1 MVSIADIFAT
11 IVNQN
16 TLGGII
22 LAAFFT
28 IVGLILKGALNNHGS
43 ITVARINS
51 DTTLGAKAMETL
63 TTAIEVLQEENKSL
77 RAKTTQLESHIDTLI
92 EYILIMVKAKSQ
104 EEVDRAVSQL
114 EQFLKA
120 IGKWPY

>member
-1 MVSIADIFAT
+1 VSLADIFSFA
-11 IVNQN
+11 VNQN

-28 IVGLILKGALNNHGS
+28 ILGLILKGILTNQGNIS
-43 ITVARINS
+43 VARINS
-51 DTTLGAKAMETL
+51 ETTLGAKAMETL
-63 TTAIEVLQEENKSL
+63 TTALEVLQEENKSL
-77 RAKTTQLESHIDTLI
+77 KANMKQLEGHIDTLI
-92 EYILIMVKAKSQ
+92 DYVLLLVKAKSQ
-104 EEVDRAVSQL
+104 EEVDRAVLRL